1 MFGIKTILATLFL
14 ATVPPSQDATLIFV
28 TTPGCGPCRQIA
40 PLVEEIAK
48 EGYSVEIVDASTH
61 PDIVR
66 QLQVD
71 RFPTF
76 LMLSNDRIIDKVVG
90 GGDPL
95 VMKPRIIN
103 MFDRAVELKRKN
115 SSANAPVVRSSVP
128 EKAEFQ
134 LQSASSAI
142 QTSIVPDSKSTNI
155 FTEHAHASLLATEK
169 ASDLT
174 TVPASIASGSADSGI
189 SSLITSS
196 VKLRVDAQ
204 NAHSWGTGTIVDAR
218 NGEALILT
226 CGHIFR
232 DSKGQN
238 PIEVHLFGPQS
249 TAKVYGRCIHYDL
262 EIDLAFIAIA
272 PPFPVRAIPIAPTQ
286 YRLRNDQHVWSVGCD
301 GGANP
306 TVKNHEIMS
315 LDRIRT
321 AHENAMPFHYIQVS
335 GAPVS
340 GRSGGGLFT
349 KEGYLVGVCNTG
361 DPEKNDGHF
370 VPPDVIRQVLHKM
383 KLDIVY
389 EKPSL
394 VDQSMLAQSFKESQN
409 QVAQVSVAPAFSQTE
424 IASSEMVS
432 SAPNS
437 LPNLSSESIAQV
449 ASPLPKIADNR
460 LAATT
465 VPEKGMSDIEQA
477 TLDEIKRRTQDGDE
491 VILIVRSRRNPEI
504 PSDVI
509 ILNGTS
515 DQFLNALA
523 KPSFDAKSPN
533 YDPVILTS
541 HDSVQKTLQPMK
553 PLSAEMPNGPQEV
566 SHPVQHLAFPR

>member
-1 MFGIKTILATLFL
+1 MFGIKTILATLVL
-14 ATVPPSQDATLIFV
+14 AAVPPAQDATLIFV

-61 PDIVR
+61 PDIVK

-71 RFPTF
+71 RFPTL
-76 LMLSNDRIIDKVVG
+76 LMLSNDRVVDKVVG

-95 VMKPRIIN
+95 VMKPRIVN

-115 SSANAPVVRSSVP
+115 QTVKTTSSSIKTSIAPDSDSNNIFVNQADTLKKNKENNQEIIPASFVAPQTS
-128 EKAEFQ
+128 KAEV
-134 LQSASSAI
+134 S
-142 QTSIVPDSKSTNI
+142 P
-155 FTEHAHASLLATEK
+155 
-169 ASDLT
+169 
-174 TVPASIASGSADSGI
+174 
-189 SSLITSS
+189 LITSS

-232 DSKGQN
+232 DSKGQH

-272 PPFPVRAIPIAPTQ
+272 PPFPVRAIPIAPMQ
-286 YRLRNDQHVWSVGCD
+286 YQLRNDQQVWSVGCN

-306 TVKNHEIMS
+306 TVKNHQIMS
-315 LDRIRT
+315 LDRIGT
-321 AHENAMPFHYIQVS
+321 AQENVMPFHYIQVS

-349 KEGYLVGVCNTG
+349 KEGYLIGVCNTG

-370 VPPDVIRQVLHKM
+370 VPPDVIRQVLRKM

-394 VDQSMLAQSFKESQN
+394 VDQSMLAQSLNESQN
-409 QVAQVSVAPAFSQTE
+409 QVALVSSAPAFSQAE
-424 IASSEMVS
+424 ISPNEMEPSV
-432 SAPNS
+432 PIS
-437 LPNLSSESIAQV
+437 LPNLPSESIAQ
-449 ASPLPKIADNR
+449 ASPLPKTADNR
-460 LAATT
+460 FAAMTA
-465 VPEKGMSDIEQA
+465 PEKEMSDIEQA

-523 KPSFDAKSPN
+523 KPSFDAKNPN
-533 YDPVILTS
+533 YNPVILTS
-541 HDSVQKTLQPMK
+541 HGSVQETLHPMK
-553 PLSAEMPNGPQEV
+553 PLSAETSNGPQEV
-566 SHPVQHLAFPR
+566 SHPVQHFAFPR